1 MIALGGNALGNTL
14 PEQMQAKTIY
24 STINKEE
31 LKKLVKQEKIT
42 YILYEEGMEYE
53 QQYCREETI
62 ASVYKLV
69 YETEDGRIRIYET

>member
-1 MIALGGNALGNTL
+1 MKIRKLETEEKQNT
-14 PEQMQAKTIY
+14 
-24 STINKEE
+24 
-31 LKKLVKQEKIT
+31 KK
-42 YILYEEGMEYE
+42 LYEEGMEYE

>member
-1 MIALGGNALGNTL
+1 MDSETFSIFCNVVLCSCSAYG
-14 PEQMQAKTIY
+14 
-24 STINKEE
+24 TINKEE

>member
-1 MIALGGNALGNTL
+1 M
-14 PEQMQAKTIY
+14 AKA
-24 STINKEE
+24 TINQQLER
-31 LKKLVKQEKIT
+31 LEKIAADLKNE
-42 YILYEEGMEYE
+42 YLGLEEALKLYEEGMEYE

>member
-1 MIALGGNALGNTL
+1 MRGRRDMIL
-14 PEQMQAKTIY
+14 I
-24 STINKEE
+24 
-31 LKKLVKQEKIT
+31 KQEKIT